1 MTNDVF
7 SDIIYRDMSYRVYQR
22 LCFSPKKPK
31 LIHKGAVF
39 MKYRVLIN
47 GRNNALISDFIR
59 YTETFFDTLSTS
71 DYLQDILGHFK
82 VFDPEVYACFVE
94 REYEKTI
101 DQINSLK
108 SSDQYNGA
116 VIVLIGDPIT
126 CNMIEEKA
134 RFTADLIIRR
144 PITPDN
150 LALRITRHFD
160 DINEAK
166 EKLKAKE
173 QAQQAVVE
181 AKAADIAAREKDG
194 KKHIL
199 IVDDDRTVL
208 KMLKSAL
215 GDTYEVT
222 TMINGVMVDKLLEA
236 KKVDLIILDYE
247 MPIETG
253 ADIFRRIKKNPKA
266 SHIPVCFLTGIT
278 EREKIMEVMSLKP
291 HGYLLKPIDMDMLAS
306 TIRNLTN

>member
-1 MTNDVF
+1 MF
-7 SDIIYRDMSYRVYQR
+7 HKIS
-22 LCFSPKKPK
+22 CFSKKPK
-31 LIHKGAVF
+31 YIHKGAAV

-47 GRNNALISDFIR
+47 GRNGALISDFMR
-59 YTETFFDTLSTS
+59 YTDTFFDTLSTS
-71 DYLQDILGHFK
+71 DFSQDVFGHFK
-82 VFDPEVYACFVE
+82 VFDPEVFVCFVE
-94 REYEKTI
+94 REYEGTISMISNLKTS
-101 DQINSLK
+101 NY
-108 SSDQYNGA
+108 YNGS
-116 VIVLIGDPIT
+116 VIVIISDPIT
-126 CNMIEEKA
+126 CNMIEETS

-173 QAQQAVVE
+173 ATDKAVIE
-181 AKAADIAAREKDG
+181 AKAAELLEREKDE

-199 IVDDDRTVL
+199 IIDDDRTVL
-208 KMLKSAL
+208 KMLKEAL
-215 GDTYEVT
+215 GEAYEVT
-222 TMINGVMVDKLLEA
+222 TMINGAMLDRFLET
-236 KKVDLIILDYE
+236 KKTDLIILDYE

-253 ADIFRRIKKNPKA
+253 ADIFRRIKKNPTA

-291 HGYLLKPIDMDMLAS
+291 HGYLLKPIDMDMLMS
-306 TIRNLTN
+306 TIRNLTS

>member
-1 MTNDVF
+1 
-7 SDIIYRDMSYRVYQR
+7 
-22 LCFSPKKPK
+22 
-31 LIHKGAVF
+31 
-39 MKYRVLIN
+39 MKYRVLVN
-47 GRNNALISDFIR
+47 GRNNALISDFIC

-71 DYLQDILGHFK
+71 DYPKDILGHFK
-82 VFDPEVYACFVE
+82 VFDPEVYVCFVE

-101 DQINSLK
+101 AQINNLK
-108 SSDQYNGA
+108 TDDQYNGA

-126 CNMIEEKA
+126 CSMIEEKA

-144 PITPDN
+144 PVTPDN

-166 EKLKAKE
+166 DKFREKEL
-173 QAQQAVVE
+173 AQQTVIE
-181 AKAADIAAREKDG
+181 AKAAEFAAREKKAEDGG

-199 IVDDDRTVL
+199 VVDDDRTIL

-215 GDTYEVT
+215 GETYEVT
-222 TMINGVMVDKLLEA
+222 TMINGAMVDKLLDV

-291 HGYLLKPIDMDMLAS
+291 HGYLLKPIDMDMLSS

>member
-1 MTNDVF
+1 
-7 SDIIYRDMSYRVYQR
+7 
-22 LCFSPKKPK
+22 
-31 LIHKGAVF
+31 
-39 MKYRVLIN
+39 MKYRVLLN

-59 YTETFFDTLSTS
+59 YTESFFDTLSTS
-71 DYLQDILGHFK
+71 DYPQDIFGHFK

-101 DQINSLK
+101 AQINSLK
-108 SSDQYNGA
+108 TSEYYNGA

-134 RFTADLIIRR
+134 RFTADLVIRR

-173 QAQQAVVE
+173 LAQQAVIE
-181 AKAADIAAREKDG
+181 ARAAEAAAREKEAANG
-194 KKHIL
+194 VKKHLL

-208 KMLKSAL
+208 KMLKAAL
-215 GDTYEVT
+215 EETYEIT
-222 TMINGVMVDKLLEA
+222 TMINGVMVDKLLDV

-278 EREKIMEVMSLKP
+278 DRKKIMEVMSLKP
-291 HGYLLKPIDMDMLAS
+291 HGYLLKPIDMDMLSS